1 MKKPASGAGSS
12 NAQVRS
18 STASFLTQLA
28 DPLAVA
34 LEVQPPG
41 VIGRLAALVV
51 RGLPGHAVV
60 AEDHVVGG
68 EDRAVVERRRDNR
81 RPDRHAVDPLRRGER
96 RDRIGIARIHL
107 HGCVEH
113 GGVRVIVREAAVPLL
128 IQAPAVVGAGGDDRG
143 VQIDLVERPGH
154 GTFGLLGQRVGHGG
168 LFLLFN
174 GLGLLFGLLLGLL
187 LLWLLLGLLLHD
199 LLLLLLRLSDSLLTV
214 VVVAAADQ
222 RQPGRTDA
230 GPRRGPQQ
238 RPPRHLVAP

>member
-1 MKKPASGAGSS
+1 M
-12 NAQVRS
+12 
-18 STASFLTQLA
+18 
-28 DPLAVA
+28 
-34 LEVQPPG
+34 
-41 VIGRLAALVV
+41 IGRLAALVV

-68 EDRAVVERRRDNR
+68 EDRAV
-81 RPDRHAVDPLRRGER
+81 
-96 RDRIGIARIHL
+96 
-107 HGCVEH
+107 
-113 GGVRVIVREAAVPLL
+113 
-128 IQAPAVVGAGGDDRG
+128 
-143 VQIDLVERPGH
+143 QIDLVERPGH

-168 LFLLFN
+168 LFLLCN
-174 GLGLLFGLLLGLL
+174 GLGLLFGLLFGLLLLGLL